1 LNARRRVPE
10 RTAVLSLGSNLG
22 AREERILAA
31 ASMLAAVDGIELLSL
46 SSLYETEPLDIDTE
60 RAFINA
66 ACLLVARLSPADL
79 LAACREIEERSGRSR
94 SPLSRDRTLDVDIVL
109 LGDEVVSTRELAI
122 PHPRLAERLFVLVPL
137 MELGSALAVPPTGAT
152 VEELALRC
160 PRDAWVRKVSGRGT
174 IG

>member
-31 ASMLAAVDGIELLSL
+31 ASMLAAVDGIELRAL
-46 SSLYETEPLDIDTE
+46 SSLYETEPLDIETE

-66 ACLLVARLSPADL
+66 ACVIVSRLAAAEL
-79 LAACREIEERSGRSR
+79 LAACRGIEERSGRKR

-109 LGDEVVSTRELAI
+109 CGDEVVSSRDLTI

-137 MELGSALAVPPTGAT
+137 MELGSAFTVPPTGVT
-152 VEELALRC
+152 VRDLALRC
-160 PRDAWVRKVSGRGT
+160 PRDAWVRKVSGRGK